1 MRKLL
6 IGIAVILIVL
16 ALAAGYISTTD
27 LFKPKLHNS
36 PLILAHR
43 AGGGHWPQNSRTAVL
58 NSIARA
64 QAKDPAKRYD
74 GMEIDIVLTKDRV
87 PVLSHD
93 PWVHTTLCTT
103 ASGEP
108 ISERILIHDLSL
120 VELQSQYLCGGVPD
134 KDFPQVKP
142 KPEKIMTLAEVLE
155 ALKAVPEMVLYLDV
169 KLDGE
174 ITASAEAY
182 AKAISRLWGAAGLP
196 NRLYIEGPDAAS
208 LKAYRSAIKS
218 DYVAVLSYP
227 LFSVTEKFYLTAIKA
242 RWLTKLRLRN
252 PLAKAQAAKA
262 GAVAGPTQVITWTAA
277 KEARDNRVEVILF
290 APNTRK
296 NFEKY
301 CAWPADAL
309 ITDYP
314 DMGHCP

>member
-1 MRKLL
+1 MKKLR
-6 IGIAVILIVL
+6 IVICVIFIVL

-27 LFKPKLHNS
+27 LIKPKLHHS
-36 PLILAHR
+36 PLIFAHR

-64 QAKDPAKRYD
+64 QAKDPEKRYD
-74 GMEIDIVLTKDRV
+74 GMEIDIALTKDGV

-108 ISERILIHDLSL
+108 IRGRNLIRDLTL
-120 VELQSQYLCGGVPD
+120 VELQSQYLCGGVAD

-142 KPEKIMTLAEVLE
+142 KPEKIMKLAEVLE
-155 ALKAVPEMVLYLDV
+155 ALKAAPEMVLYLDV
-169 KLDGE
+169 KIDGE
-174 ITASAEAY
+174 LTASAEAY
-182 AKAISRLWGAAGLP
+182 AKAIFGLWKASGLP

-208 LKAYRSAIKS
+208 LKAYRAANNA
-218 DYVAVLSYP
+218 DYIAVLSYP
-227 LFSVTEKFYLTAIKA
+227 PFSVSEKFYLTALKA
-242 RWLTKLRLRN
+242 RWLTKLRIRR

-277 KEARDNRVEVILF
+277 KETRDNGFEVILF
-290 APNTRK
+290 APNSRK
-296 NFEKY
+296 NFERY
-301 CAWPADAL
+301 CTWPVDAL

>member
-1 MRKLL
+1 MRKLR

-16 ALAAGYISTTD
+16 ALAVGYISTTD
-27 LFKPKLHNS
+27 LLKPKLHNS

-64 QAKDPAKRYD
+64 QAKDPEKRYD
-74 GMEIDIVLTKDRV
+74 GMEIDIVLTKDGA

-108 ISERILIHDLSL
+108 ISDRILIHNLTL
-120 VELQSQYLCGGVPD
+120 VELQSQYFCGGVPD

-155 ALKAVPEMVLYLDV
+155 ALKAAPEMVLYLDV
-169 KLDGE
+169 KIDGE
-174 ITASAEAY
+174 ITASAEAS
-182 AKAISRLWGAAGLP
+182 AKAISQLWVASGLS

-227 LFSVTEKFYLTAIKA
+227 PFSVTEKFYLTAIKA
-242 RWLTKLRLRN
+242 RWLTKLRLQN
-252 PLAKAQAAKA
+252 PLEKAQAAKA
-262 GAVAGPTQVITWTAA
+262 GAVAGPKQVITWTAA

-296 NFEKY
+296 NFERY
-301 CAWPADAL
+301 CTWPVDAL